1 MTNYTSFSYV
11 FVTAFTFLLVFYATG
26 EVLKANATSHT
37 NVTGSSINVD
47 AGRGNASMTL
57 NAFFPQ
63 TVEVNAGESV
73 TWTNPTEIPEP
84 HTVTF
89 IMANESH
96 TEIFAPF
103 AVDNSTELKPV
114 PPNANSAPTIVPQGP
129 DGTKLVIGLND
140 RAFNPY
146 VIDTEG
152 NVESLP
158 SNANYTITGTEK
170 YVNSGTITPAGLTPQ
185 SWPPIH
191 QFTATFEQPGTYNYL
206 CIFHPW
212 MTGSVIVK

>member
-1 MTNYTSFSYV
+1 MA
-11 FVTAFTFLLVFYATG
+11 AFTFLLIFYATG
-26 EVLKANATSHT
+26 EDLKANATSQT

-47 AGRGNASMTL
+47 AGRGNASMSLT
-57 NAFFPQ
+57 AFFPQ

-73 TWTNPTEIPEP
+73 TWTNPTEVPEP

-89 IMANESH
+89 IMANE
-96 TEIFAPF
+96 TYAKLLAPF

-114 PPNANSAPTIVPQGP
+114 PPNSNSAPTIVPQVP
-129 DGTKLVIGLND
+129 DSTKLIIALND

-146 VIDTEG
+146 VIGTEG

-158 SNANYTITGTEK
+158 PNANYAINATEK
-170 YVNSGTITPAGLTPQ
+170 YVNSGTITPTGLTPMA
-185 SWPPIH
+185 WPPIN

-206 CIFHPW
+206 CLFHPW